1 MVNGVDTHHGVCREF
16 FRERST
22 CVGIG
27 FVKRSRGA
35 ANRDADAVSCVED
48 LADPTDIEIDRVDCA
63 SLHKADFV
71 ESFPVTRPANII
83 HQ

>member
-1 MVNGVDTHHGVCREF
+1 MIDSVGSHDSVCWEF

-27 FVKRSRGA
+27 FVKRSCGA

-48 LADPTDIEIDRVDCA
+48 LADPTDIEIDRVDGA
-63 SLHKADFV
+63 SFHKADFV